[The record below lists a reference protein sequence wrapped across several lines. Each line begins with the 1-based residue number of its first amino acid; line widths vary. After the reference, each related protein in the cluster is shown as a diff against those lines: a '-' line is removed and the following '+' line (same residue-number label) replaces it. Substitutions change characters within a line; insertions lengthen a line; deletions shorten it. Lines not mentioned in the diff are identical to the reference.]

1 MLVVFLFWI
10 VLFCIFFALGDA
22 FLYASL
28 KVTGDKTQYSIINTF
43 FIGLAIA
50 AILACGLSLF
60 TPLTKYIFLLIL
72 AFTVIYGVYRRKK
85 MTKSIIE
92 FVKELRSLSVWGK
105 IVYTLII
112 IIVLYHS
119 GAFSNAYD
127 QFLYHQQHIK
137 WLQEYGVVN
146 GLANLHMRLGFNSSS
161 LSITSLFAFHPDLK
175 ISFTALNGLSLFVF
189 ASWLT
194 IKAQKSKETVASFAY
209 LFTLVIFVQF
219 YAVELSS
226 TSTDVLVNIVATY
239 LLLNCFFERE
249 CKGNYLQLAIL
260 PVFCVTLK
268 LSSAPIIILSLFA
281 FYQLFKNRQY
291 RSLTFSLTTVTLLFG
306 VWLAQNIIL
315 TGYLIFP
322 FPEIDLFSF
331 DWKVPSDIVAQEKII
346 TYNWARGI
354 ETSSATPF
362 GWISSWWSPI
372 QPVHKIIYGLSILA
386 LLLSPLA
393 IIKVKKEKMILL
405 GCIVSIIGAIFGFL
419 TAPALRFS
427 LGFVVPVI
435 FIPLLPLTLVGAKNI
450 GRYVLI
456 PLQYGLLTTLIA
468 FHMWY
473 ISMATI
479 DKSNS
484 GLTYLRAQYIKP
496 FPISYA
502 GISAI
507 FDTIIIKDVEIY
519 VPQNGF
525 SYDGKLPN
533 TPYIKKGLEPRRT
546 DIRDGFRI
554 KE

>member
-22 FLYASL
+22 FLCASL

-226 TSTDVLVNIVATY
+226 TSTDV
-239 LLLNCFFERE
+239 
-249 CKGNYLQLAIL
+249 
-260 PVFCVTLK
+260 
-268 LSSAPIIILSLFA
+268 
-281 FYQLFKNRQY
+281 
-291 RSLTFSLTTVTLLFG
+291 
-306 VWLAQNIIL
+306 
-315 TGYLIFP
+315 
-322 FPEIDLFSF
+322 
-331 DWKVPSDIVAQEKII
+331 
-346 TYNWARGI
+346 
-354 ETSSATPF
+354 
-362 GWISSWWSPI
+362 
-372 QPVHKIIYGLSILA
+372 
-386 LLLSPLA
+386 
-393 IIKVKKEKMILL
+393 
-405 GCIVSIIGAIFGFL
+405 
-419 TAPALRFS
+419 TA
-427 LGFVVPVI
+427 
-435 FIPLLPLTLVGAKNI
+435 
-450 GRYVLI
+450 
-456 PLQYGLLTTLIA
+456 
-468 FHMWY
+468 
-473 ISMATI
+473 
-479 DKSNS
+479 
-484 GLTYLRAQYIKP
+484 
-496 FPISYA
+496 
-502 GISAI
+502 
-507 FDTIIIKDVEIY
+507 
-519 VPQNGF
+519 
-525 SYDGKLPN
+525 
-533 TPYIKKGLEPRRT
+533 
-546 DIRDGFRI
+546 
-554 KE
+554 